1 MKKRISISLDEET
14 VEMIKYIADLSHK
27 SVPQWIFDSVWEY
40 SKDHK
45 IKIEDNRGQ
54 KSENSI

>member
-27 SVPQWIFDSVWEY
+27 SVSQWIFDSVWEY
-40 SKDHK
+40 YKEK
-45 IKIEDNRGQ
+45 KKKIEDNRGQ

>member
-27 SVPQWIFDSVWEY
+27 SVSQWIFDSVWEY
-40 SKDHK
+40 
-45 IKIEDNRGQ
+45 
-54 KSENSI
+54 